1 MVTGVVVVKHRLPFS
16 GCPAC
21 ATLADHNGKSVIFVI
36 VKGYDMS
43 FFPILLTII
52 AGGALAIATY
62 KLSLFLGNIILSEE
76 ESD

>member
-1 MVTGVVVVKHRLPFS
+1 
-16 GCPAC
+16 
-21 ATLADHNGKSVIFVI
+21 
-36 VKGYDMS
+36 MS

-52 AGGALAIATY
+52 AGGVLAIATY

>member
-1 MVTGVVVVKHRLPFS
+1 MIP
-16 GCPAC
+16 GCPGC
-21 ATLADHNGKSVIFVI
+21 ATFTDPNGKSVIFAI

-52 AGGALAIATY
+52 AGGVLAIATY